1 MIRKVFLTLLLAL
14 PLVSAV
20 AQTDFAKGWKEVDKL
35 YTNEDYN
42 KAYSK
47 ASKLFNEAKRL
58 GDSRNTLT
66 GAFHLARISAE
77 YQEDVADSI
86 LTRYLGIVDKLDAV
100 DKALCHAFIARFYYL
115 YYKWNSYTI
124 VYKNK
129 ETDEDELDYKLWPGK
144 RFEQEIAKHNA
155 LALEA
160 KEIMQKTAIE
170 SVEVFCKKPDNEGFN
185 TTPTLYDLVMNMA
198 IESEENPSER
208 LRMVD
213 ELIAFHRNDD
223 ECLQIWLDLK
233 KLELESKIANGNA
246 VTSETYIQH
255 AESYNG
261 GCDLVTEFYLN
272 AANIL
277 YTEQRYVEAK
287 ACCDKAVAMYPKSS
301 GGVECANL
309 INKIVH
315 PECLILI
322 DNEEQMADHAI
333 LAVATH
339 RNVDAVYYR
348 VVKEFKSKA
357 PEWDNENYIKELLEQ
372 PVVKQWKQAVE
383 RTADYKEQ
391 RLYTYM
397 PSLPTG
403 EYILVAST
411 SEDFKENGLSY
422 GSFTCCDAMLVPALP
437 DENAL
442 RGYLILRRNGEPVV
456 GQKIKLVLVKW
467 WKDYEDYKEKTIATT
482 VTDKNGYYE
491 FKNNYVGVGED
502 DFLSVQTTYKGL
514 LLEADA
520 EEFEKENLEKNVRA
534 YCQLDRPV
542 YKLGE
547 TVSFAYVVYSGD
559 GHTTEKVCPRMRL
572 DVSLHDVNGKTID
585 SARFTTDEFGMC
597 HGEFKI
603 PADAL
608 PGMFYLKAKHG
619 KRGMEYTHLN
629 VEEYKQPKFTV
640 KMYGDKK
647 RHSFGKELT
656 VNGLAAS
663 YSQVPID
670 GAKVSY
676 TVERSEMYRPWRWW
690 YHPVYKKT
698 TVAGGETVTDGEGR
712 FEIRFTPMPDS
723 SVELSNKPCFIYTVT
738 ADVTDL
744 NGETHTQTHTLRV
757 GYENSHISLP
767 QGGEVDSFD
776 SLRFSYC
783 NLDGDPIDGNVSVQ
797 VYRLRQPQP
806 RIAPELFGVLGDA
819 KVSHTIS
826 REQFAELFGDL
837 AYDRSDIDPTLWTEE
852 RQVLDKNIHVSKDLL
867 RNTVSLGHLP
877 AGTYRIKCRT
887 VDSDGQSVESQNTYI
902 YMPPDSKKVQSHSL
916 IWTSA
921 NEQTHV
927 GETYSLRIGSR
938 FKGVKVIYILSKD
951 SEVLDRRTIELNDNV
966 KNIEIPIKDDY
977 KGGVRV
983 ELFAIRENVV
993 YQKTFTID
1001 VPYDDK
1007 KLDITISSFRDKLQP
1022 GEKETWTIKVS
1033 EQQSAVSSQQP
1044 AASPSHRRS
1053 QITDHWSLT
1062 NAFPQSNLI
1071 LTMYDAALDTYGHLH
1086 AALDPWQSNYNPIM
1100 LDFDSYAT
1108 IIPCNDHQRRPV
1120 RNPVPPLNYNGW
1132 TLYGFLARSH
1142 LLYSKDS
1149 YAYGTAR
1156 GEGGM
1161 VTMQGGV
1168 RKRTAKN
1175 ATPELPELEECI
1187 TVGTAESGVRMS
1199 DEGIVAFVG
1208 GVAESPRQADDGQSG
1223 DKTGSEPQLRS
1234 NLNTLAFFKPTL
1246 RTADDGTVECSFTV
1260 PDLLTEWSIRGVAH
1274 TKDMKTGSLSKSLI
1288 TQKELM
1294 VQPNAPR
1301 FLRQGDTVDFM
1312 AKVVNMTD
1320 KEQTVTVTFDLT
1332 DASNSGQQAAGS
1344 RQRSAVSGQQSV
1356 ITIPAR
1362 RSEQVSFRVAVPKN
1376 IYVLNYRIIAKG
1388 DHFSDGEQDCL
1399 PVLTNRQMVTV
1410 SQAMYINGVGEKSYS
1425 LPALSSQPSESR
1437 EPHLLK
1443 VEFTS
1448 NPIWYAIQA
1457 LPYVED
1463 HTNPSNI
1470 FLANRLYTNSVAFDI
1485 VSANPDIESVFHQW
1499 EKDTVNPL
1507 VSQLEKNEDVKQTLL
1522 DETPWLRDGNGE
1534 TERMHRIAA
1543 YFDKSRLTSEL
1554 KSTQKK
1560 LLEQQRP
1567 DGGWSWIPGSNTSSL
1582 YTTQYIL
1589 ETFGKLAVSSQRL
1602 AVSSQQSA
1610 VGGQQSAVFQFSI
1623 IKKALKYVDDETYD
1637 YYRRYLKHTDFEALN
1652 IDYLYMRSFYT
1663 DSEFKIQNPKHKE
1676 SYDYFYRNTLK
1687 HYKEYKSLHTRATLA
1702 LVFHRGGNSKEAL
1715 DILRR
1720 IKESALYS
1728 DEMGMYWRDN
1738 QSSRWWYERPIETQA
1753 LLIQAFAEIT
1763 PDDLETIGKMQQWLL
1778 KQKQSTSWNTDVATV
1793 EAINAL
1799 LAVGGQ
1805 QSAVSSQP
1813 LEVAVAGQP
1822 MTVPSQAGTGYQSQS
1837 WHREEITQL
1846 LGGQQPAVSSQQSAG
1861 SSQSSQVT
1869 IKKYTDGIA
1878 WGAAYYQYFDDMKNI
1893 ERSDMGV
1900 KISKTIYRVKTDGT
1914 LEAIPSGQQSA
1925 GSSRQSAGS
1934 SQQLAVGSQ
1943 QSEDNSQ
1950 LNNLTTSQ
1958 LSVGDRVRIRILID
1972 CDRALEYVE
1981 LKDGRPGC
1989 LEPVS
1994 TASGWHW
2001 NSGLSYYSAVRNA
2014 SNSFYI
2020 NRLDKGKYI
2029 VEYDLF
2035 VTNPG
2040 TFTVPAS
2047 TIQCLYAPE
2056 FRANSEGRTLRVE

>member
-1 MIRKVFLTLLLAL
+1 MIRKVFLTLLMAL
-14 PLVSAV
+14 PLVGAM
-20 AQTDFAKGWKEVDKL
+20 AQTDFAKEWNDVNKL
-35 YTNEDYN
+35 YDSEDYN

-47 ASKLFNEAKRL
+47 ATKLFALAQKS

-66 GAFHLARISAE
+66 GAFKMELIASE
-77 YQEDVADSI
+77 FQEDVTDSV
-86 LTRYLGIVDKLDAV
+86 LMRYLGIVDNLDAV
-100 DKALCHAFIARFYYL
+100 DKALCHAIIARFYYS
-115 YYKWNSYTI
+115 YYKWNNYTI
-124 VYKNK
+124 THKNK
-129 ETDEDELDYKLWPGK
+129 DTDEEDLDYKLWPAK

-160 KEIMQKTAIE
+160 KEILQKTDIK
-170 SVEVFCKKPDNEGFN
+170 SVEVFCEKPVHDGFN

-198 IESEENPSER
+198 IESEKNPTER
-208 LRMVD
+208 LRMAD

-223 ECLQIWLDLK
+223 ECLRIWLDLK

-246 VTSETYIQH
+246 IASETYIQH

-261 GCDLVTEFYLN
+261 GCDLVTQFYLK
-272 AANIL
+272 AANKL
-277 YTEQRYVEAK
+277 YTEGRYVEAK
-287 ACCDKAVAMYPKSS
+287 ACCDKAVAIYPKSS
-301 GGVECANL
+301 GGVACANL

-315 PECLILI
+315 PECSILI

-333 LAVATH
+333 LAVTTH

-348 VVKEFKSKA
+348 IVKEFKSKA
-357 PEWDNENYIKELLEQ
+357 PEWDSKNYIKELLEQ
-372 PVVKQWKQAVE
+372 PVVKQWNQAVE

-391 RLYTYM
+391 KIYTYI

-403 EYILVAST
+403 EYILIAST
-411 SEDFKENGLSY
+411 SEDFNENGLSY

-456 GQKIKLVLVKW
+456 GQKIKLVLVKIRN
-467 WKDYEDYKEKTIATT
+467 DFEDYKEKTIATT

-520 EEFEKENLEKNVRA
+520 EEFEKENPEKNVRA

-559 GHTTEKVCPRMRL
+559 GHTTEKVCPGMRL
-572 DVSLHDVNGKTID
+572 DVSLHDVNGKTVD

-603 PADAL
+603 PSDAL
-608 PGMFYLKAKHG
+608 PGMFYLFSKHG
-619 KRGMEYTHLN
+619 KRGMEYTYLN
-629 VEEYKQPKFTV
+629 VEEYKQPKFIV
-640 KMYGDKK
+640 KMYGDKE

-690 YHPVYKKT
+690 YHPVRKKT
-698 TVAGGETVTDGEGR
+698 TVAGGETVTDGEGK
-712 FEIRFTPMPDS
+712 FEIHFTPMPDS

-797 VYRLRQPQP
+797 VYSLRQPQP
-806 RIAPELFGVLGDA
+806 RITSKLLGELGDA
-819 KVSHTIS
+819 KVSHSIS
-826 REQFAELFGDL
+826 RDEFAGLFGDL
-837 AYDRSDIDPTLWTEE
+837 AYDRSDIDPSLWAEE
-852 RQVLDKNIHVSKDLL
+852 RLLLDKNVHVSKDLL
-867 RNTVSLGHLP
+867 SNTLSLGHLP
-877 AGTYRIKCRT
+877 AGTYRVKCRT

-902 YMPPDSKKVQSHSL
+902 FMPPDSKKVQSHSL

-921 NEQTHV
+921 NKQAHV
-927 GETYSLRIGSR
+927 GETYCLRIGSR

-966 KNIEIPIKDDY
+966 KTIEIPIKDDY
-977 KGGVRV
+977 KGGIRV
-983 ELFAIRENVV
+983 ELFAISENVASP
-993 YQKTFTID
+993 KTFTID

-1022 GEKETWTIKVS
+1022 GTTETWTIKVS
-1033 EQQSAVSSQQP
+1033 SLQSANKSTHQHINTST
-1044 AASPSHRRS
+1044 H
-1053 QITDHWSLT
+1053 
-1062 NAFPQSNLI
+1062 SNLM

-1108 IIPCNDHQRRPV
+1108 FIHLNNHQRRPV
-1120 RNPVPPLNYNGW
+1120 MNPVPPLNYNAW
-1132 TLYGFLARSH
+1132 TLYGFLAPSRI
-1142 LLYSKDS
+1142 LYNMDS
-1149 YAYGTAR
+1149 YACGTAR

-1175 ATPELPELEECI
+1175 ATLELEEI
-1187 TVGTAESGVRMS
+1187 VTVGTPESGLRIS
-1199 DEGIVAFVG
+1199 DEDIVAFVG
-1208 GVAESPRQADDGQSG
+1208 GVAESPRQADGSQSD
-1223 DKTGSEPQLRS
+1223 DKNADEPQLRS

-1260 PDLLTEWSIRGVAH
+1260 PELLTEWSIRGVAH

-1301 FLRQGDTVDFM
+1301 FLRQGDTVDFL

-1332 DASNSGQQAAGS
+1332 DPSDPSKFKIQNSKL
-1344 RQRSAVSGQQSV
+1344 
-1356 ITIPAR
+1356 ITLPAK
-1362 RSEQVSFRVAVPKN
+1362 RSEQVSFRIAVPHN
-1376 IYVLNYRIIAKG
+1376 IYVANYRIVAKN

-1399 PVLTNRQMVTV
+1399 PVLTDRQMVTV

-1425 LPALSSQPSESR
+1425 LPTAVTQQSATR

-1457 LPYVED
+1457 LPYVEE
-1463 HTNPSNI
+1463 HSNPSNI
-1470 FLANRLYTNSVAFDI
+1470 FLANRLYTNSIAFGI
-1485 VSANPDIESVFHQW
+1485 VGDNPNIESVFRQW

-1522 DETPWLRDGNGE
+1522 DETPWLRDGTGE
-1534 TERMHRIAA
+1534 SQRMHRIAA

-1554 KSTQKK
+1554 KTTEKK
-1560 LLEQQRP
+1560 LFEQQRS
-1567 DGGWSWIPGSNTSSL
+1567 DGGWSWIPGYSQSSL

-1589 ETFGKLAVSSQRL
+1589 ETLGKLAH
-1602 AVSSQQSA
+1602 SSQQNVSTY
-1610 VGGQQSAVFQFSI
+1610 QHINISTQL
-1623 IKKALKYVDDETYD
+1623 KKALKYVDDETYD

-1663 DSEFKIQNPKHKE
+1663 ASEFKIQNPKYKE

-1702 LVFHRGGNSKEAL
+1702 LVFHRGGNTKEAL

-1738 QSSRWWYERPIETQA
+1738 QSSWWWYERPIETQA

-1763 PDDLETIGKMQQWLL
+1763 PDDKESIALMQQWLL
-1778 KQKQSTSWNTDVATV
+1778 KQKQTTSWSTDVATV

-1799 LAVGGQ
+1799 LSDKGTANTL
-1805 QSAVSSQP
+1805 AQP
-1813 LEVAVAGQP
+1813 EKSTLVTVAGQP
-1822 MTVPSQAGTGYQSQS
+1822 LTAPSQAGTGYQSQS
-1837 WHREEITQL
+1837 WHGDEITQL
-1846 LGGQQPAVSSQQSAG
+1846 LSGQSNPAQVTDHR
-1861 SSQSSQVT
+1861 SQVT

-1900 KISKTIYRVKTDGT
+1900 KMSKTIYRVKTDGT
-1914 LEAIPSGQQSA
+1914 LEAIP
-1925 GSSRQSAGS
+1925 
-1934 SQQLAVGSQ
+1934 
-1943 QSEDNSQ
+1943 DNDSK
-1950 LNNLTTSQ
+1950 LK
-1958 LSVGDRVRIRILID
+1958 VGDRVRIRILLD

-1981 LKDGRPGC
+1981 LKDSRPGC

-1994 TASGWHW
+1994 TASGWNW

-2020 NRLDKGKYI
+2020 NRLDKGKYV

-2040 TFTVPAS
+2040 AFTVPAS

-2056 FRANSEGRTLRVE
+2056 FRANSEGRTLYVK

>member
-1 MIRKVFLTLLLAL
+1 MTLLLAL

-66 GAFHLARISAE
+66 GAFHLARTSAE
-77 YQEDVADSI
+77 YQENAEDSA
-86 LTRYLGIVDKLDAV
+86 LTRYFAIMDKLDAV
-100 DKALCHAFIARFYYL
+100 DKAVCHAFVAKFYSEYSQSHR
-115 YYKWNSYTI
+115 WVINR
-124 VYKNK
+124 NK
-129 ETDEDELDYKLWPGK
+129 ETDETELDYKLWPQD
-144 RFEQEIAKHNA
+144 RFDREIKKHLTEA
-155 LALEA
+155 LKDEVSL
-160 KEIMQKTAIE
+160 QKTDIKEVE
-170 SVEVFCKKPDNEGFN
+170 SFCDKSYSGLL
-185 TTPTLYDLVMNMA
+185 TTPTLYDLMVNIA
-198 IESEENPSER
+198 IESTSDYAEKMHLLQKLIDFHSGDGDC
-208 LRMVD
+208 LR
-213 ELIAFHRNDD
+213 
-223 ECLQIWLDLK
+223 IWLDIRKCEL
-233 KLELESKIANGNA
+233 LERTPNA
-246 VTSETYIQH
+246 VKPTVADYERLVEKYKGT
-255 AESYNG
+255 E
-261 GCDLVTEFYLN
+261 CDMVTMFHYN
-272 AANIL
+272 AAQMLNK
-277 YTEQRYVEAK
+277 EGKYVEAK
-287 ACCDKAVAMYPKSS
+287 AICNKAIALFPKSK
-301 GGVECANL
+301 GAENCANL
-309 INKIVH
+309 IKTIEH
-315 PECLILI
+315 PECTLQMVR
-322 DNEEQMADHAI
+322 NEMADHAM
-333 LAVATH
+333 LAVAESRNADMLYFRIIKTFDHSNIYEREKIVEAMAKQEVVEQWSMPLMH
-339 RNVDAVYYR
+339 RNDH
-348 VVKEFKSKA
+348 KKQK
-357 PEWDNENYIKELLEQ
+357 NY
-372 PVVKQWKQAVE
+372 V
-383 RTADYKEQ
+383 
-391 RLYTYM
+391 YM
-397 PSLPTG
+397 PPVPTG
-403 EYILVAST
+403 EYYLLVST
-411 SEDFKENGLSY
+411 SKDFKTNGLSY
-422 GSFTCCDAMLVPALP
+422 GEFVCCDAEIVAALSS
-437 DENAL
+437 NAL
-442 RGYLILRRNGEPVV
+442 RGYVVLRGSGEPLE
-456 GQKIKLVLVKW
+456 GQKMRLERY
-467 WKDYEDYKEKTIATT
+467 DYNKGKYVATGAT
-482 VTDKNGYYE
+482 AVTDKNGYYE
-491 FKNNYVGVGED
+491 FDNKVCKGQYNV
-502 DFLSVQTTYKGL
+502 SVATDYKGVTIRFVASDHSEPTHDSGVEL
-514 LLEADA
+514 
-520 EEFEKENLEKNVRA
+520 

-547 TVSFAYVVYSGD
+547 TISFAYVVYQGD
-559 GHTTEKVCPRMRL
+559 HRTSDHICAGAKLYVRL
-572 DVSLHDVNGKTID
+572 RDVNDKTVD
-585 SARFTTDEFGMC
+585 SVRLTTDEFGVC
-597 HGEFKI
+597 HGELKV
-603 PADAL
+603 PSDAL
-608 PGMFYLKAKHG
+608 PGHFSLYT
-619 KRGMEYTHLN
+619 EYKDGN
-629 VEEYKQPKFTV
+629 ESRISYESVKVEEYKQPKFTV
-640 KMYGDKK
+640 KMYGDNEQ
-647 RHSFGKELT
+647 HEFSKELT

-676 TVERSEMYRPWRWW
+676 TVVRREMYRPWRWW
-690 YHPVYKKT
+690 YMPVSKET
-698 TVAGGETVTDGEGR
+698 NVAGGVTTTDGEGK

-723 SVELSNKPCFIYTVT
+723 SVELANKPCFIYTVT

-767 QGGEVDSFD
+767 QGGDVEKFD
-776 SLRFSYC
+776 TLSIDYS
-783 NLDGDPIDGNVSVQ
+783 NLDGDPIEGAVTVVVERLVQPSQPRLAHEFLDNDIHHSLSHEGFDKRFGLLAYDKNDVEPDQWATERKVMIKSITMTKKGGAVLPLGALEAGVYRVTATATNADGSRVESKSTYTYMPCDADKVQTQSLVWVSDCGTKSMEVGDT
-797 VYRLRQPQP
+797 YRLR
-806 RIAPELFGVLGDA
+806 V
-819 KVSHTIS
+819 
-826 REQFAELFGDL
+826 
-837 AYDRSDIDPTLWTEE
+837 
-852 RQVLDKNIHVSKDLL
+852 
-867 RNTVSLGHLP
+867 
-877 AGTYRIKCRT
+877 
-887 VDSDGQSVESQNTYI
+887 
-902 YMPPDSKKVQSHSL
+902 
-916 IWTSA
+916 
-921 NEQTHV
+921 
-927 GETYSLRIGSR
+927 GSR
-938 FKGVKVIYILSKD
+938 YKGVKLLYILSK
-951 SEVLDRRTIELNDNV
+951 EGEPIDRRVIELDNNV
-966 KNIEIPIKDDY
+966 KTIEIPIVESY
-977 KGGVRV
+977 KGGVRID
-983 ELFAIRENVV
+983 LFAVKENQEWKRGKV
-993 YQKTFTID
+993 ID
-1001 VPYDDK
+1001 VPYSDK
-1007 KLDITISSFRDKLQP
+1007 RLDVTIETFRDKLQP

-1033 EQQSAVSSQQP
+1033 SQRSAVSGQQAVNISTSQHLN
-1044 AASPSHRRS
+1044 A
-1053 QITDHWSLT
+1053 IT
-1062 NAFPQSNLI
+1062 QSNLM
-1071 LTMYDAALDTYGHLH
+1071 LTMYDAALDTYGSLKANLWPWVSSYNQTMLCCRHDNFTLRNYQTRPQTTYVGPINMS
-1086 AALDPWQSNYNPIM
+1086 AWRLLDGVFSRSRSMFSKNYM
-1100 LDFDSYAT
+1100 
-1108 IIPCNDHQRRPV
+1108 
-1120 RNPVPPLNYNGW
+1120 
-1132 TLYGFLARSH
+1132 RSRTQ
-1142 LLYSKDS
+1142 
-1149 YAYGTAR
+1149 GVR
-1156 GEGGM
+1156 GEDVM
-1161 VTMQGGV
+1161 VEEAPMAADMMVEESVNSVVASIAVLGNAEYKETVVM
-1168 RKRTAKN
+1168 TA
-1175 ATPELPELEECI
+1175 
-1187 TVGTAESGVRMS
+1187 
-1199 DEGIVAFVG
+1199 DEG
-1208 GVAESPRQADDGQSG
+1208 GQEMKS
-1223 DKTGSEPQLRS
+1223 DEPQLRS

-1246 RTADDGTVECSFTV
+1246 RTADDGIVECSFTV

-1507 VSQLEKNEDVKQTLL
+1507 VSQLEKNEDVKQTVLE
-1522 DETPWLRDGNGE
+1522 ETPWLRDGNGE

-1560 LLEQQRP
+1560 LFEQQRP

-1602 AVSSQQSA
+1602 AGSSRQAAGS
-1610 VGGQQSAVFQFSI
+1610 GQQSAVFQFSI

-1738 QSSRWWYERPIETQA
+1738 QSSWWWYERPIETQA

-1805 QSAVSSQP
+1805 QSAVSSQFNNLTP
-1813 LEVAVAGQP
+1813 SQVVEVAVAGQP

-1846 LGGQQPAVSSQQSAG
+1846 LGGQQSAVSSQRSAVSGRQPAVSSQQSAV

-1925 GSSRQSAGS
+1925 VSSRQAAGS

-1943 QSEDNSQ
+1943 QSEGNSQ